1 MRKITILLAFLFFVG
16 ANIANAQTR
25 TISGKVTGSSDGEGI
40 PGVTVQVEGTTVGTV
55 TDIDGNYSLDV
66 APEAK
71 VLVYKYVGM
80 KSVSIEIGGQSTIFV
95 TMEADAVMMGEV
107 VVTALGISREKKSLG
122 YATQE
127 VSGDA
132 INQVKTDNFINNLQ
146 GRAAGVS
153 LKVSNN
159 FGGSTNVIIRGSTS
173 LTGNNQAMFVID
185 GVPVNNSTSNSTA

>member
-16 ANIANAQTR
+16 ANLANAQTR

-40 PGVTVQVEGTTVGTV
+40 PGVTVQVGGTTIGTV

-107 VVTALGISREKKSLG
+107 VVTALGVSREKKSLDMQHRKL
-122 YATQE
+122 AVMLLT
-127 VSGDA
+127 
-132 INQVKTDNFINNLQ
+132 K
-146 GRAAGVS
+146 
-153 LKVSNN
+153 LKQTTL
-159 FGGSTNVIIRGSTS
+159 STTYKVE
-173 LTGNNQAMFVID
+173 LLVLH
-185 GVPVNNSTSNSTA
+185 